1 MYCYINSLKVL
12 TMNLNKCLFN
22 WGKLLMYYT
31 RKLEILEK
39 EANAEHKCRVE
50 LRNQK
55 KLSSY
60 IMGNDWVGKD

>member
-1 MYCYINSLKVL
+1 
-12 TMNLNKCLFN
+12 MNLNKCLFN
-22 WGKLLMYYT
+22 WEKLLMYYI
-31 RKLEILEK
+31 RKLEIVEK
-39 EANAEHKCRVE
+39 EANAERKCRVE

>member
-1 MYCYINSLKVL
+1 
-12 TMNLNKCLFN
+12 MNNKCLFN
-22 WGKLLMYYT
+22 WEKLLMYYI
-31 RKLEILEK
+31 RKLEIEK
-39 EANAEHKCRVE
+39 EANAEHNCRVE